1 MLYLTQEFEL
11 FDVLRIWDS
20 LLSKKNKNEYLLFL
34 CLGILNV
41 IRSEIMVDDF
51 ADVMEVIQRLQN
63 RDVIKILRSACDMF
77 DRCNGK

>member
-20 LLSKKNKNEYLLFL
+20 LLSKKNKNEYLLYL

-51 ADVMEVIQRLQN
+51 ADVMEVI
-63 RDVIKILRSACDMF
+63 
-77 DRCNGK
+77 